1 MDLNVNDLKKLPL
14 KIKALIVFGI
24 CLLLGYFY
32 YMFFFQEILAQQT
45 TLDSK
50 LTEMQQQIV
59 EKERVVAQLDRY
71 IREINTLK
79 QSFSLALL
87 KLPNAREIAGLLA
100 SVVLSGEEAG
110 VNFLLFEPTPPAPKP
125 PEAKP
130 GAPPKPAEAKAPAKP
145 ADAKES
151 PAKPADAKDPSAKP
165 AVPEKFYDEI
175 PIKVQLTGSF
185 HNTVSFYAK
194 VAKLSR
200 IVNVEDIIMGDAQ
213 DVKGRGR
220 IVRTSCTVKT
230 YMFVDRKQ

>member
-1 MDLNVNDLKKLPL
+1 MDLSVDGLKKLSP
-14 KIKALIVFGI
+14 KIKALIVLLV
-24 CLLLGYFY
+24 CLLLGYLY
-32 YMFFFQEILAQQT
+32 YMSFFQAILAKQMA
-45 TLDSK
+45 LDTK
-50 LTEMQQQIV
+50 LTDMQQQIV
-59 EKERVVAQLDRY
+59 EKEKVVAQLDRY
-71 IREINTLK
+71 IREINALK
-79 QSFSLALL
+79 QAFTLALL

-110 VNFLLFEPTPPAPKP
+110 VNFLLFEPKPPEVKP

-130 GAPPKPAEAKAPAKP
+130 GAPPKPTDAKAP
-145 ADAKES
+145 
-151 PAKPADAKDPSAKP
+151 PAKPTDPKAPSAKP

-200 IVNVEDIIMGDAQ
+200 IVNVEEIVMGDAQ

-220 IVRTSCTVKT
+220 ILKTSCTVKT

>member
-1 MDLNVNDLKKLPL
+1 MDINVDDLKKLSL
-14 KIKALIVFGI
+14 KMKALIVFLI

-32 YMFFFQEILAQQT
+32 YMFFFQAILAKQMA
-45 TLDSK
+45 LDTK

-59 EKERVVAQLDRY
+59 EKEKVVAQLDRY
-71 IREINTLK
+71 IREVNSL
-79 QSFSLALL
+79 QESFKLALL

-110 VNFLLFEPTPPAPKP
+110 VNFLLFEPKP
-125 PEAKP
+125 PEVKL
-130 GAPPKPAEAKAPAKP
+130 GAPPKPTNAKAPP
-145 ADAKES
+145 
-151 PAKPADAKDPSAKP
+151 AKP

-175 PIKVQLTGSF
+175 PIKVQLAGSF

-194 VAKLSR
+194 IAQLSR
-200 IVNVEDIIMGDAQ
+200 IVNVEDIVMGDAQ